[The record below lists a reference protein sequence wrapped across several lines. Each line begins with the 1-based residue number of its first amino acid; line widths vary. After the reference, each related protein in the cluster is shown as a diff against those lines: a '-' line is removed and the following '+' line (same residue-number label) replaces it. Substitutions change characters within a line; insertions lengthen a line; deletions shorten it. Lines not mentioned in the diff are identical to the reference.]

1 MSKIEELTEERE
13 KLRLEQFEHQKGI
26 EECERRQ
33 IEIANQIR
41 ELKVENDWDANK
53 RLCFEIDDTRTKLQ
67 KLCDKVLGKGST
79 LVSVSLIMK
88 NGTDVRFRRYD
99 FN

>member
-33 IEIANQIR
+33 LEIANQIR
-41 ELKVENDWDANK
+41 ELKVENDWDANT
-53 RLCFEIDDTRTKLQ
+53 RLCFEIDDTRIKLQ
-67 KLCDKVLGKGST
+67 KLCDKVLGEANVHVHVT
-79 LVSVSLIMK
+79 LIPLK
-88 NGTDVRFRRYD
+88 NNLKFQNYEFD
-99 FN
+99 

>member
-1 MSKIEELTEERE
+1 MSRIEELTEERE
-13 KLRLEQFEHQKGI
+13 KLRIEQLKHQKGI

-33 IEIANQIR
+33 LEISNQIR
-41 ELKVENDWDANK
+41 KLKVKNDRDANT
-53 RLCFEIDDTRTKLQ
+53 RLCFEIDEARTKLQ
-67 KLCDKVLGKGST
+67 SICDRILGKGSA
-79 LVSVSLIMK
+79 LVSVSLVMK